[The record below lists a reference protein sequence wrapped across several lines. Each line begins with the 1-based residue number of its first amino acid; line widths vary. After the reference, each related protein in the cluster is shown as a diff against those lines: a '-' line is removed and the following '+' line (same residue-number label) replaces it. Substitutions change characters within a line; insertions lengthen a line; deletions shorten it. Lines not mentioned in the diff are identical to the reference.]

1 MNLNEED
8 KTKVWGRIKSRQGF
22 EYYGSKRSADK
33 SKLGTKLDR
42 EKRRRRRKLGLGLK
56 GKEIRWER
64 EEGRRRNVQGG
75 NEPENEKLCSRS
87 RLLFKAKQRER
98 EEIKKQKTT
107 NIFCIF
113 NFRKTN

>member
-75 NEPENEKLCSRS
+75 NEPKRKALFAVQITFQSKAERKRGKKNRKL
-87 RLLFKAKQRER
+87 L
-98 EEIKKQKTT
+98 
-107 NIFCIF
+107 IFLYF
-113 NFRKTN
+113 